1 MINIVLVCNAGMSTS
16 MLAKRMV
23 EAGKGEFDVNAYSEQ
38 EYLKHTDVADIIM
51 VGPQVRYLID
61 QIKESTKNRIPVVS
75 IDPLAYGRM
84 NAAEVLKQAK
94 EILNK

>member
-16 MLAKRMV
+16 MLARRMM
-23 EAGKGEFDVNAYSEQ
+23 EAGDGEFDVHAYSEQ
-38 EYLKHTDVADIIM
+38 EYIKHADTADIIM
-51 VGPQVRYLID
+51 VGPQVRYLMD
-61 QIKESTKNRIPVVS
+61 QIKDKTNNKIPVVS
-75 IDPLAYGRM
+75 INPLAYGRM

>member
-23 EAGKGEFDVNAYSEQ
+23 EVGNGEFDVNAYSEQ
-38 EYLKHTDVADIIM
+38 EYLKHVDVADIIM

-61 QIKESTKNRIPVVS
+61 QIKQSTNDRIPVVS
-75 IDPLAYGRM
+75 INPLAYGRM

>member
-1 MINIVLVCNAGMSTS
+1 
-16 MLAKRMV
+16 
-23 EAGKGEFDVNAYSEQ
+23 
-38 EYLKHTDVADIIM
+38 M

-61 QIKESTKNRIPVVS
+61 QIKERTNNRIPVVS
-75 IDPLAYGRM
+75 INPLAYGRM

>member
-1 MINIVLVCNAGMSTS
+1 MINIVLVCNGGMSTS

-23 EAGKGEFDVNAYSEQ
+23 EAGKGEFNVNAYGEQ

-61 QIKESTKNRIPVVS
+61 QIKERTNNRIPVVS
-75 IDPLAYGRM
+75 INPLAYGRM
-84 NAAEVLKQAK
+84 YAAEVLTQAT
-94 EILNK
+94 ERLNK